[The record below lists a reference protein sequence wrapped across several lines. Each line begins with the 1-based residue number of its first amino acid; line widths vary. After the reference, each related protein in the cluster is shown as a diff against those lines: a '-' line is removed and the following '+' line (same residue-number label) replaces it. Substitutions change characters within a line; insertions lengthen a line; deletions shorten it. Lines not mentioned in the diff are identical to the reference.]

1 MSGGTALLEVKNL
14 KKYYPVKSK
23 LSRKLL
29 GQVKAVDGISFS
41 IQPGEVLG
49 LVGESGCGKSTAGCT
64 VLRLEN
70 ATSGEVWFEGQE
82 ILSMDKRMLKDIRKN
97 MQMVFQDSYS
107 CMNPKMTIQEIIR
120 EPLVIYKMPRR
131 EQNEKIGRLLELVG
145 LTREQGG
152 RYPHELSGGQRQRA
166 GIARAL
172 ALEPKLI
179 IADEPVS
186 ALDVSIQAQIIN
198 LMADLKK
205 ELGLGYLFIAH
216 DLSVV
221 KHISDR
227 IAVMDL
233 GTIVEQCEKK
243 ELYASPLHP
252 YTVSLLNA
260 VPIPDPEIKKER
272 ILLEGDLPSPID
284 PPSGCR
290 FHPRCSGAKECC
302 RISEPQ
308 LREVTPGHFAACH
321 FAGGNVSETVSETV
335 SEAVSEPGE
344 V

>member
-1 MSGGTALLEVKNL
+1 
-14 KKYYPVKSK
+14 
-23 LSRKLL
+23 
-29 GQVKAVDGISFS
+29 
-41 IQPGEVLG
+41 
-49 LVGESGCGKSTAGCT
+49 
-64 VLRLEN
+64 
-70 ATSGEVWFEGQE
+70 
-82 ILSMDKRMLKDIRKN
+82 MDKRMLKDIRKN

-227 IAVMDL
+227 IAVMYL
-233 GTIVEQCEKK
+233 GKIVESADCKS
-243 ELYASPLHP
+243 LYASALHP
-252 YTVSLLNA
+252 YTRALLSA
-260 VPIPDPEIKKER
+260 IPIPDIHQKQSREVLKGEV
-272 ILLEGDLPSPID
+272 PSPLSR
-284 PPSGCR
+284 PKGCA
-290 FHPRCSGAKECC
+290 FHARCRHCMEIC
-302 RISEPQ
+302 REIEPGMY
-308 LREVTPGHFAACH
+308 EAEPGHYAACH
-321 FAGGNVSETVSETV
+321 LYGDGAAPEEGGQI
-335 SEAVSEPGE
+335 
-344 V
+344 

>member
-1 MSGGTALLEVKNL
+1 MNDKGTLLDVKNL
-14 KKYYPVKSK
+14 KKYYPVRSN
-23 LSRKLL
+23 LSRKIL
-29 GQVKAVDGISFS
+29 GQVKAVDDISFK
-41 IQPGEVLG
+41 IREKEVLG

-64 VLRLEN
+64 VMRLEK

-82 ILSMDKRMLKDIRKN
+82 LLSMDRRALKEVRKD

-107 CMNPKMTIQEIIR
+107 CMNPKMTIHEIIS
-120 EPLVIYKMPRR
+120 EPLVIYKIPRSTR
-131 EQNEKIGRLLELVG
+131 NKKIEKLLDLVG
-145 LTREQGG
+145 LTKEQAE
-152 RYPHELSGGQRQRA
+152 RFPHELSGGQRQRA

-172 ALEPKLI
+172 ALEPKLV

-221 KHISDR
+221 KHISDN
-227 IAVMDL
+227 IAVMYL
-233 GTIVEQCEKK
+233 GKIVEQCEKK
-243 ELYASPLHP
+243 ELYTNPLHP
-252 YTVSLLNA
+252 YTESLLNA

-272 ILLEGDLPSPID
+272 ILLEGDLPSPME

-290 FHPRCSGAKECC
+290 FHTRCSRAEECC
-302 RISEPQ
+302 RATEPQ
-308 LREVTPGHFAACH
+308 LKEITQGHFAACH
-321 FAGGNVSETVSETV
+321 FAEGK
-335 SEAVSEPGE
+335 EAEKKQIFY
-344 V
+344 